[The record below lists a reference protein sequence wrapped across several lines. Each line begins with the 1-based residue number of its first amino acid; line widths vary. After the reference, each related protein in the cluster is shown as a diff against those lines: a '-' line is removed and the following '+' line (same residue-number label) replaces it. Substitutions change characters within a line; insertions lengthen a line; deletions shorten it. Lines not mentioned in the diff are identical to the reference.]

1 MIPIRWTWR
10 DLGRAI
16 KAARWAFYHA
26 DDLAMLKHELMQEHG
41 AGWDG
46 MSRQQATRL
55 RQWAARRYLGT
66 LPIK

>member
-1 MIPIRWTWR
+1 MTPLDWHWS
-10 DLGRAI
+10 DLVRAI

-26 DDLAMLKHELMQEHG
+26 DDLTLLKQELEQEY

-46 MSRQQATRL
+46 MTRQQATRL
-55 RQWAARRYLGT
+55 RQWAAKRYLDD